1 MVFSFHI
8 DHVIIDF
15 TVIKKKIILI
25 IINVMLVALNIL
37 DIAGDIMQ
45 AANDVKPIADNSNVA

>member
-25 IINVMLVALNIL
+25 IIDAMLVT
-37 DIAGDIMQ
+37 M
-45 AANDVKPIADNSNVA
+45 NV

>member
-8 DHVIIDF
+8 DHTIIDI

-25 IINVMLVALNIL
+25 IIDALLVAMNR
-37 DIAGDIMQ
+37 
-45 AANDVKPIADNSNVA
+45 